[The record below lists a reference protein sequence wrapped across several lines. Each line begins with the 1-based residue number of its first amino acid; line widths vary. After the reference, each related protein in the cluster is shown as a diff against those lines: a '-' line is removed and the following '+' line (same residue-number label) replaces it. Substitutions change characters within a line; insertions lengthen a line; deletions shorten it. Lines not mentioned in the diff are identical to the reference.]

1 MRRWWGHRQRCF
13 VRVENGLVQARPISG
28 TMPRGTD
35 SLTDYHNMMRLLNSE
50 KEKSELDMLIDLAR
64 NDRQPRVRARGDGE

>member
-1 MRRWWGHRQRCF
+1 MRRWWGIARDVCAGRKWP
-13 VRVENGLVQARPISG
+13 GATRPISG

-50 KEKSELDMLIDLAR
+50 EKSELDMLIDLA
-64 NDRQPRVRARGDGE
+64 E